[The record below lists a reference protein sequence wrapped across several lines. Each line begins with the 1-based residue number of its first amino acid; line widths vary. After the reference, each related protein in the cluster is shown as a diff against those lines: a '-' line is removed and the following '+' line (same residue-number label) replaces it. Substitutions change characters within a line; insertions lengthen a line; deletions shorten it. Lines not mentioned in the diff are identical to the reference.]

1 MPRTNEQN
9 QEYEVKSILNHASY
23 RNVESCKRDI
33 LAALHHYRGLQPK
46 SQKYTFNDGRSRDLI
61 CLEGTIPV
69 PYRGASYNIPISIFV
84 LDTHP
89 NHAPICYVR
98 PTAEMQIKV
107 SENVDRNGKV
117 YMPYLHEWSASQS
130 DLLGLI
136 QICII
141 TFSDRPPV
149 FASRTPQPPAP
160 QQPPVQQ
167 FGYGAGSQPPPY
179 PPTAGSTPYPPVPPT
194 NTPYPPGGTAAYPPY
209 ATPNVG
215 STPYP
220 PAYPPATS
228 TGYPPYPQGANQ
240 TTRVEENNSGTITS
254 EHIKASLRSAV
265 EDKVRRALADEYQT
279 KQVEV
284 ASLCRIKEELNNSQ
298 NKLKSSLVQLDKDN
312 TELNELCTSLKEEHN
327 SLVKTLEKVDTTNA
341 EEDDDWCSKKG
352 TSGRIDQAIYTV
364 APLHKQIVDAYAEEL
379 ALGDAIYYL
388 GEALRR
394 GIVDCDAFLKHVRN
408 LSRKQFFL
416 RATIQKAREKAGL
429 PI

>member
-1 MPRTNEQN
+1 M
-9 QEYEVKSILNHASY
+9 
-23 RNVESCKRDI
+23 
-33 LAALHHYRGLQPK
+33 G
-46 SQKYTFNDGRSRDLI
+46 
-61 CLEGTIPV
+61 
-69 PYRGASYNIPISIFV
+69 
-84 LDTHP
+84 
-89 NHAPICYVR
+89 
-98 PTAEMQIKV
+98 
-107 SENVDRNGKV
+107 
-117 YMPYLHEWSASQS
+117 EWSASQS

-167 FGYGAGSQPPPY
+167 FGYGAGTQPP
-179 PPTAGSTPYPPVPPT
+179 
-194 NTPYPPGGTAAYPPY
+194 PYPPGGTAAYPPY

-220 PAYPPATS
+220 PAYPPAAS

-298 NKLKSSLVQLDKDN
+298 NKLKSSLAQLDKDN
-312 TELNELCTSLKEEHN
+312 TEL
-327 SLVKTLEKVDTTNA
+327 
-341 EEDDDWCSKKG
+341 
-352 TSGRIDQAIYTV
+352 
-364 APLHKQIVDAYAEEL
+364 
-379 ALGDAIYYL
+379 
-388 GEALRR
+388 
-394 GIVDCDAFLKHVRN
+394 
-408 LSRKQFFL
+408 
-416 RATIQKAREKAGL
+416 
-429 PI
+429 